1 MNTRRAFRD
10 VTNSKASDG
19 NAVLGAKK
27 NVNAGHVSKQQMVIQ
42 RDDQPSKIARTQQ
55 QMRQQAPPQASTTN
69 AMVNEVSLGV
79 QSLSMPPQQQSFLR
93 QQPSFSV
100 PNSRPDTDFT
110 SYQFRG
116 NVDDIDTRDKN
127 DPLCVTDYVQEMYD
141 HFREQ
146 EVLKRVDPTY
156 MSKQPHI
163 NEKMR
168 GILVDWLTEVHL
180 KFKLVPETLYLCI
193 NLIDRFLSR
202 REVNRSKLQLLGV
215 TCLLV
220 ASKYEEIYP
229 PELRDLVYICDSA
242 YAKEEILDMEEVV
255 LKTLKYKIT
264 IPSAH
269 SFLVRFLKAAHADK
283 RMVQLSCYILDST
296 LQSHYLLRYLP
307 SQLAAASVFIAR
319 RTVGRNPWSP
329 TLLKYAQY
337 YEEDILPVARDVLRE
352 KNATGDQHAVNKKY
366 ASSRYGGVTNV
377 PLEVDF

>member
-1 MNTRRAFRD
+1 M
-10 VTNSKASDG
+10 TNSKASDG
-19 NAVLGAKK
+19 NAVLGGKK
-27 NVNAGHVSKQQMVIQ
+27 NVNAGNVSKPMVVK
-42 RDDQPSKIARTQQ
+42 RGDNVMPTKFARTQQ
-55 QMRQQAPPQASTTN
+55 HPRQQAPPQASNTN
-69 AMVNEVSLGV
+69 ALVNEVSLGV
-79 QSLSMPPQQQSFLR
+79 QSMSMPPQQQSVLEVPFLR
-93 QQPSFSV
+93 QQPSFSI
-100 PNSRPDTDFT
+100 PNSRPDTDHS
-110 SYQFRG
+110 SYQYKG
-116 NVDDIDTRDKN
+116 SVDDIDSRDKN

-141 HFREQ
+141 HFRDQ
-146 EVLKRVDPTY
+146 EVLKRVNPTY
-156 MSKQPHI
+156 MQKQPHI

-168 GILVDWLTEVHL
+168 AILVDWLTEVHL
-180 KFKLVPETLYLCI
+180 KFKLVPETLYLSI

-202 REVNRSKLQLLGV
+202 REVSRSKLQLLGV

-242 YAKEEILDMEEVV
+242 YAKEEILDMEESV
-255 LKTLKYKIT
+255 LKTLKYQIT

-337 YEEDILPVARDVLRE
+337 YEEDVAPVARDVLRE
-352 KNATGDQHAVNKKY
+352 KNAAGDQHAVNKKY

-377 PLEVDF
+377 PLGVDF